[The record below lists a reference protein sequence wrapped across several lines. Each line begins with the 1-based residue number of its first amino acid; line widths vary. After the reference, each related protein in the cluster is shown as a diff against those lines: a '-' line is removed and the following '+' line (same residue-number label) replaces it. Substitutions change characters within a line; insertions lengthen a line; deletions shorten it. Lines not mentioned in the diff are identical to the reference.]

1 MLAPDVNVSALQR
14 RLFRLASPART
25 AMAASAAATMLG
37 AMAAIGQA
45 FAIGAIVAAIHPRLP
60 IQAALR
66 PALSALLALL
76 CARAI
81 CAGFVEWCGQRVA
94 TRVKGH
100 VRTMLVKHLSA
111 RGPRG
116 LTGERTGEVVT
127 TVMDGVEQL
136 DAFYRRFV
144 PQMFAT
150 AVVPAIIVL
159 AVAWLDLPSALI
171 LAVTGPLILVFMW
184 LLGTLAAQRTREQ
197 WRALSSLGGRFLD
210 TLQGLS
216 TLTLYG
222 RAEDAAD
229 RLDEASEDLRV
240 RTMGVLKVA
249 FLSGFVLELAA
260 TLGTAMVAVSVGVR
274 MIEGWIGFQAGL
286 TVLLLAPEFYLPFR
300 LLGQRHHAGMEG
312 VAAAERIFALLGTS
326 APGAAQTAAATLAD
340 GSGDE
345 ESRSACSHD
354 IASGRV
360 TLSLTRVSFSYPDA
374 VRPALHDV
382 SIHFPPRTLTAIVGP
397 SGAGKSTL
405 AALLLRFIDPADGQ
419 VRANGRDARGLAAAD
434 WRRLIALVPQRP
446 HFFEG
451 SILDNLRLARP
462 DATRDEVRAAA
473 RMAEAEAFIAAMP
486 DGYDTPLDEM
496 AARLSGGERQ
506 RLALARALL
515 KPAPVLLLDE
525 PSSSL
530 DPATEAAITRIL
542 SRLAPE
548 RTVIVIAHRLATVRQ
563 AHRIVVLHD
572 GAIAETGTHAELLL
586 RRDGVYARMMA
597 RRPSVG
603 AVA

>member
-1 MLAPDVNVSALQR
+1 MLAPDVDVSALQR
-14 RLFRLASPART
+14 RLFRLASLART

-45 FAIGAIVAAIHPRLP
+45 FAVGAIVASIHPRLP

-94 TRVKGH
+94 TRLKGH

-116 LTGERTGEVVT
+116 LTGAKTGEVVT
-127 TVMDGVEQL
+127 TAMDGVEQL

-150 AVVPAIIVL
+150 VVVPAIIVL

-197 WRALSSLGGRFLD
+197 WQALSSLGGRFLD

-240 RTMGVLKVA
+240 RTMDVLKVA

-312 VAAAERIFALLGTS
+312 VAAAARIFALLDAP
-326 APGAAQTAAATLAD
+326 APGAVRTTAATPAD

-345 ESRSACSHD
+345 DDRSACSHD
-354 IASGRV
+354 IVTSGGV
-360 TLSLTRVSFSYPDA
+360 TLSLTRVSFSYQGA
-374 VRPALHDV
+374 TRAALHDV
-382 SIHFPPRTLTAIVGP
+382 SIDFPPCTLTAIVGP
-397 SGAGKSTL
+397 SGAGKGTL

-419 VRANGRDARGLAAAD
+419 VRTNGRDARERAAAD

-530 DPATEAAITRIL
+530 DP
-542 SRLAPE
+542 
-548 RTVIVIAHRLATVRQ
+548 
-563 AHRIVVLHD
+563 
-572 GAIAETGTHAELLL
+572 
-586 RRDGVYARMMA
+586 
-597 RRPSVG
+597 
-603 AVA
+603 